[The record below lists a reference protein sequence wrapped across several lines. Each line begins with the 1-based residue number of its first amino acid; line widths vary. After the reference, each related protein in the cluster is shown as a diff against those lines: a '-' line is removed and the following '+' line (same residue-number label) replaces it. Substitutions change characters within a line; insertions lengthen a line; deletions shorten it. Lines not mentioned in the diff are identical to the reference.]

1 MRRREFITLIGG
13 AAVAWPLAAHAQP
26 FAPHAQQAS
35 TRLRQI
41 AVLLRVAKDDP
52 DAQRDLQAFQD
63 RLEALGWLPE
73 KTILIQYRYASADP
87 AQMDAYA
94 AELVGLP
101 TEVILA
107 GGSLAVAALRK
118 ATRTTPIVFVRVADP
133 LSQGFVASLARPGG
147 NVTGFA
153 SLEYVMSGKW
163 LELLKTIAPR
173 VSRVALMFNP
183 ATAPYGPG
191 FLASFETAA
200 KSFAVEPSGALLHDP
215 AEIEGTM
222 SALGQGGNGGL
233 IVLPDAFTDVYR
245 DQITKLAARYRVPTV
260 YGYRYF
266 TEAGGLISYG
276 ANSAD
281 MFRRAAT
288 YVDRILK
295 GEKPADLPVQ
305 RPTTFELT
313 INLKAAKALGLDVPV
328 HLQQLADE
336 VIE

>member
-1 MRRREFITLIGG
+1 MRRRNFVNAVAG
-13 AAVAWPLAAHAQP
+13 AAMFWPLAAS
-26 FAPHAQQAS
+26 AQQTS
-35 TRLRQI
+35 TRVRQI

-52 DAQRDLQAFQD
+52 DAQRDLQAF
-63 RLEALGWLPE
+63 REGLEALGWLPGN
-73 KTILIQYRYASADP
+73 TILIQYRYASADP
-87 AQMDAYA
+87 VQMDAYA

-101 TEVILA
+101 AGVILA

-118 ATRTTPIVFVRVADP
+118 ATQTIPIVFVRVADP

-153 SLEYVMSGKW
+153 SLEYTLSGKW

-173 VSRVALMFNP
+173 ISRVALMFNP
-183 ATAPYGPG
+183 TTAPYGPG
-191 FLASFETAA
+191 FLDSFETAA
-200 KSFAVEPSGALLHDP
+200 KPFAVEPSGALLRDP
-215 AEIEGTM
+215 AEIEGAM
-222 SALGQGGNGGL
+222 SALGQGEDGGL

-245 DQITKLAARYRVPTV
+245 DQIIRLAARYRVPTV

-276 ANSAD
+276 VNSAD
-281 MFRRAAT
+281 IFRRAAI

-295 GEKPADLPVQ
+295 GEKLADLPVQ
-305 RPTTFELT
+305 RPITFELT